1 MIFQGKEPHIGDKL
15 VSKRHGEILVSS
27 MHRKFFTAT
36 TPGSGQTY
44 EWDYEG
50 CYCYVGDNIID
61 ASWPDVSTERP
72 PIPFAPNPQP
82 RPEREAEY
90 RRIWIE
96 VAMRLYCVPGPETLT
111 LEKCFACADAF
122 LAELKRRD
130 GEGK

>member
-1 MIFQGKEPHIGDKL
+1 MIFQGRELHIGDKL